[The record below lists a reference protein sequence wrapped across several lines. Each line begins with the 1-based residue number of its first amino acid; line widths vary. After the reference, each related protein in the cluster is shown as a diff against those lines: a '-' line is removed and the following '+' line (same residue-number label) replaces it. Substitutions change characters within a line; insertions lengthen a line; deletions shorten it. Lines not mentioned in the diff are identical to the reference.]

1 MDDRTER
8 KPYDT
13 DISDAGWAIIE
24 PLIPG
29 CKPGGRP
36 RVTNVRE
43 VINAIFYLLRVG
55 GARRHLPQDFPPPG
69 TVYDYFSSWT
79 RDGTLKHIHD
89 TLRRRVRVQAERDP
103 EPSAACIDS
112 QSVKTNEPG
121 GIDGS
126 DAGKKVAGRKRHIL
140 VDTMGLIL
148 AVVVHSAGIQDR
160 DGAKAVLDRIKKE
173 HPQRLELVW
182 ADGGYAGKLIEWV
195 KKECGLVL
203 EIVKR
208 SDDVKGFKLLPR
220 RWVVERSFAW
230 LGRFRRM
237 SKDYEFNTSTS
248 EAMIH
253 LAMINIM
260 TRRLAIA

>member
-1 MDDRTER
+1 MENWTQR

-13 DISDAGWAIIE
+13 DLSDAEWAIIE
-24 PLIPG
+24 PLVPG
-29 CKPGGRP
+29 CKGAGRP
-36 RVTNVRE
+36 REVNIRE
-43 VINAIFYLLRVG
+43 VINAIFYLLRTG
-55 GARRHLPQDFPPPG
+55 CAWRHLPHDFPPPG

-79 RDGTLKHIHD
+79 RNGTLKPIHD
-89 TLRRRVRVQAERDP
+89 TLRRQVRVQAEREA
-103 EPSAACIDS
+103 EPSASCLDS
-112 QSVKTNEPG
+112 QSVKTNEQG
-121 GIDGS
+121 GIDGY
-126 DAGKKVAGRKRHIL
+126 DAGKKIMGRKRHIL

-160 DGAKAVLDRIKKE
+160 DGAKAVLERFQKE
-173 HPQRLELVW
+173 DPQRLELTW
-182 ADGGYAGKLIEWV
+182 ADGGYSGKLIEWV
-195 KKECGLVL
+195 KQECGWML

-208 SDDVKGFKLLPR
+208 SDDVKGFKLLPH
-220 RWVVERSFAW
+220 RWVVERTFAG

-260 TRRLAIA
+260 TRRLASA